1 MLDHAPDRRSTFHRI
16 AYRDDITPTERDT
29 RWFKHLERH
38 GPLSS
43 TQLIAWTADTHRC
56 KDTALRRLQALR
68 AAKLLYLPKQQR
80 QTERAEFK
88 PYVYDLAPLG
98 RQVLKDAGVAE
109 NTVRPTGHWWHLHE
123 TAMLTA
129 KNDLEARN
137 RGYRYI
143 PAHEILERSGASL
156 AIPMGRQKLIPDQL
170 FAIDYGGLFR
180 AFMVE
185 VDRGTE
191 PIASSTTRKSW
202 KSTLAMYGRAFEQS
216 LPNQH
221 YGLKA
226 PVQVL
231 WRFNAH
237 ARESAFRRV
246 LEEIGG
252 SCKERHLVVGAL
264 RGHLPLWHSGRKA
277 DLSCIREEKSHTV

>member
-1 MLDHAPDRRSTFHRI
+1 MYQKDALGRSTFHAI
-16 AYRDDITPTERDT
+16 APRDDVTPNERDL

-43 TQLIAWTADTHRC
+43 QQLIAWTADTHRC

-88 PYVYDLAPLG
+88 PYIYDLAPHG
-98 RQVLKDAGVAE
+98 QRYLKDAGLTE
-109 NTVRPTGHWWHLHE
+109 HTIRPTGHWWHLHE

-129 KNDLEARN
+129 EIDLEARN
-137 RGYRYI
+137 RTFRYI
-143 PAHEILERSGASL
+143 PAHKILERSGATL
-156 AIPMGRQKLIPDQL
+156 AIPMGQQKLIPDQL

-191 PIASSTTRKSW
+191 PIASNSTRKSW
-202 KSTLAMYGRAFEQS
+202 KSALAMYGMAFERG
-216 LPNQH
+216 LPNRY

-231 WRFNAH
+231 WRLSTE
-237 ARESAFRRV
+237 ARERAFEGV
-246 LEEIGG
+246 LGG
-252 SCKERHLVVGAL
+252 FAGASKDRHLVG
-264 RGHLPLWHSGRKA
+264 G
-277 DLSCIREEKSHTV
+277 KSLKCSPIWQ

>member
-1 MLDHAPDRRSTFHRI
+1 MPPTSTKTRSTFHTI
-16 AYRDDITPTERDT
+16 AQREDITPNERDI

-43 TQLIAWTADTHRC
+43 TQLIVWTADTHRC

-80 QTERAEFK
+80 HTERAEFK

-98 RQVLKDAGVAE
+98 QQFLKDAGLAE

-129 KNDLEARN
+129 EIDREARN
-137 RGYRYI
+137 RTFRYI
-143 PAHEILERSGASL
+143 PAHEILERVNATL
-156 AIPMGRQKLIPDQL
+156 AIPLRRQKLIPDQL

-191 PIASSTTRKSW
+191 PIASSAGRKSW
-202 KSTLAMYGRAFEQS
+202 KSALAMYGRAFEQG
-216 LPNQH
+216 LINRH

-231 WRFNAH
+231 WRFNSE
-237 ARESAFRRV
+237 ARERAFERV
-246 LEEIGG
+246 LEEFAGV
-252 SCKERHLVVGAL
+252 SKDRHLLVG
-264 RGHLPLWHSGRKA
+264 
-277 DLSCIREEKSHTV
+277 KSLAGSKIWQ

>member
-1 MLDHAPDRRSTFHRI
+1 MSVHDRLGRATFHSI
-16 AYRDDITPTERDT
+16 ARRDDIAPNARDI

-43 TQLIAWTADTHRC
+43 TQLFAWTADTHRC

-68 AAKLLYLPKQQR
+68 AARFLYLPEQQR
-80 QTERAEFK
+80 KTERAEFK

-98 RQVLKDAGVAE
+98 KLLLQDIGVAE
-109 NTVRPTGHWWHLHE
+109 ATVRPTGHWWHLHE

-129 KNDLEARN
+129 EIDLAARR
-137 RGYRYI
+137 RGYRHI
-143 PAHEILERSGASL
+143 PAHKILARHGATL

-191 PIASSTTRKSW
+191 PIASSAMRKSW
-202 KSTLAMYGRAFEQS
+202 KSSLALYGKAFEQG

-226 PVQVL
+226 PVQVI
-231 WRFNAH
+231 WKHRTR
-237 ARESAFRRV
+237 ARSEAFEQLLKAYAPSLRKRHV
-246 LEEIGG
+246 RCVDEMPTLLFGG
-252 SCKERHLVVGAL
+252 V
-264 RGHLPLWHSGRKA
+264 
-277 DLSCIREEKSHTV
+277 